1 MVRTILDESEILV
14 LFLKKP
20 FRNDDLRYDIRYEA
34 VISFIENFLP
44 SNRVVVVPLENS
56 YIFAGYNELVL
67 DALVAKNFGCDRL
80 VITKNNSRLGS
91 FYDKN

>member
-1 MVRTILDESEILV
+1 MMNFFGRINDNL
-14 LFLKKP
+14 
-20 FRNDDLRYDIRYEA
+20 RNMKGP

-67 DALVAKNFGCDRL
+67 DALVAKNFGCNRL
-80 VITKNNSRLGS
+80 VNYK
-91 FYDKN
+91 K